1 MKSLFGAKTRQSDIV
16 MYQNGQITLTSYV
29 YNTLQLKEGDVIDI
43 VQDDNN
49 ELYIVLKIKQA
60 IGKHKGKLR
69 QSKERVKTLQTHAKE
84 VVKYMF
90 EFCNEKDAKAIA
102 FYVGSPCKV
111 SGYDVALPIITHN
124 YDKRN

>member
-1 MKSLFGAKTRQSDIV
+1 MKSLFGTKTRRADIV
-16 MYQNGQITLTSYV
+16 MYKNGQITLTSYI
-29 YNTLQLKEGDVIDI
+29 YKTLKLEEGDVIDI
-43 VQDDNN
+43 ILDDDN

-60 IGKHKGKLR
+60 IGKHRGKVK
-69 QSKERVKTLQTHAKE
+69 QSKERVKTLQTYAKE
-84 VVKYMF
+84 VVDYMF
-90 EFCNEKDAKAIA
+90 DLCNGQDAKAIA

>member
-1 MKSLFGAKTRQSDIV
+1 MKSLFGAKTRNSDII
-16 MYQNGQITLTSYV
+16 MYKNGTITFTSYV
-29 YNTLQLKEGDVIDI
+29 YKTLNLEEGDVIDI
-43 VQDDNN
+43 IQDNDN
-49 ELYIVLKIKQA
+49 ELYIVLKIKKA
-60 IGKHKGKLR
+60 IGKHKGKL
-69 QSKERVKTLQTHAKE
+69 KLNKKGVKTLHTHTKE